1 MERVGD
7 PTVIPERSGRW
18 STLRSRSA
26 MAGRRGTRPRRRQ
39 VRRPSLT
46 RISIGLFVLALLS
59 AGWLAFITTAPA
71 LALGKRVLI
80 VAPHPD
86 DDILYGA
93 GVAANALAAGDTVKI
108 VYMTNGD
115 YTGTDVGLLRQDR
128 AVSAQTS
135 FIGTSEDDLIFLGYP
150 DNYLGDIYWNY
161 PGSAYLTTE
170 WDQSETYGVRGLENR
185 TWHKY
190 RFGSEAFYNLPSIMQ
205 DLESILQDYA
215 PTDIYTTSAID
226 DHYDHA
232 MTHGFVREAIR
243 VRMAA
248 DVTYTPVLHTT
259 IVWWAAGSW
268 PALIDPTALMV
279 EPPGFSDASG
289 GLLWSDRESL
299 EVPAAMQLAGGDL
312 PSNPKYQAIAIH
324 GDGPFLNSFVHK
336 DEVFWIEA
344 LNSPPAANAGP
355 PQLVTELTLVQLNGS
370 ASSDPD
376 SDLLSYSWTQT
387 GGMGVTLSGATT
399 AQPSFTAPAG
409 LGSLT
414 FELVVNDGRVN
425 SSPASVT
432 ITVANIAAL
441 ATVTASSENG
451 ATDQLAV
458 KAVDGFADGYGGSPG
473 EFWREWASSNETVGA
488 WLELDWSSSR
498 NPIRHKASRQSVPR
512 FFVVDRIVLYDRPN
526 AYDQIT
532 AATLLFSDGS
542 SLPTGTLPDDGSP
555 LTLDFPARMICGVQL
570 IVTATSPTTNNIGLA
585 EFAVYGH
592 ELSAADTAT
601 VTPSAGPNGTISPDA
616 TQTVPAAS
624 RPSFVMTPAVGYH
637 VADVLVDGASVGA
650 VSNYTFGPIYGPHT
664 IEASFAID
672 TFAITVTSGA
682 NGSVTPGTGPVDYG
696 SSPVYTIT
704 PAPGYHVADVLV
716 DGESVGP
723 VDSYTFVTVSATHS
737 IEASFAID

>member
-1 MERVGD
+1 VVNDGRVNSS
-7 PTVIPERSGRW
+7 PASVTITVDNR
-18 STLRSRSA
+18 
-26 MAGRRGTRPRRRQ
+26 
-39 VRRPSLT
+39 
-46 RISIGLFVLALLS
+46 
-59 AGWLAFITTAPA
+59 AP
-71 LALGKRVLI
+71 I
-80 VAPHPD
+80 
-86 DDILYGA
+86 
-93 GVAANALAAGDTVKI
+93 
-108 VYMTNGD
+108 
-115 YTGTDVGLLRQDR
+115 
-128 AVSAQTS
+128 
-135 FIGTSEDDLIFLGYP
+135 
-150 DNYLGDIYWNY
+150 
-161 PGSAYLTTE
+161 
-170 WDQSETYGVRGLENR
+170 
-185 TWHKY
+185 
-190 RFGSEAFYNLPSIMQ
+190 
-205 DLESILQDYA
+205 
-215 PTDIYTTSAID
+215 
-226 DHYDHA
+226 
-232 MTHGFVREAIR
+232 
-243 VRMAA
+243 
-248 DVTYTPVLHTT
+248 
-259 IVWWAAGSW
+259 
-268 PALIDPTALMV
+268 
-279 EPPGFSDASG
+279 
-289 GLLWSDRESL
+289 
-299 EVPAAMQLAGGDL
+299 
-312 PSNPKYQAIAIH
+312 
-324 GDGPFLNSFVHK
+324 
-336 DEVFWIEA
+336 
-344 LNSPPAANAGP
+344 ANAGP
-355 PQLVTELTLVQLNGS
+355 PQSVTEQTDPTLVQLNGS

-387 GGMGVTLSGATT
+387 GGTGVTLSGATT
-399 AQPSFTAPAG
+399 AQPSFTAPAAPA
-409 LGSLT
+409 SLT
-414 FELVVNDGRVN
+414 FRLVVNDGRVN